1 VTMQEAIQRLR
12 DMGVS
17 CGTRTE
23 CSGKVIYWMEGI
35 YCHQRDI
42 IGAIGLN
49 EILGNG
55 RSGTARKAP
64 STL

>member
-1 VTMQEAIQRLR
+1 MQEAMQRLR

-17 CGTRTE
+17 CGSRTE
-23 CSGKVIYWMEGI
+23 YSGKVIYWMEGI

-49 EILGNG
+49 EILTHQ
-55 RSGTARKAP
+55 RRA
-64 STL
+64 